1 MMNPFEKIHE
11 SEIQFFKE
19 KVSRW
24 LNVDHQIMD
33 LEAKIRE
40 LKKVRNKELEPEITN
55 FMTTYN
61 VRDLNTGNGRL
72 RCQEI
77 KTKKSINKDHIGE
90 NLSKF
95 ISDTNKVDSAIDG
108 IWNDRQIIVKH
119 KLKKVK
125 N

>member
-1 MMNPFEKIHE
+1 MMNPFEKIPE

-24 LNVDHQIMD
+24 LQVDKLIMEK
-33 LEAKIRE
+33 EAEIKE
-40 LKKVRNKELEPEITN
+40 LKKVRNKELEPEITK
-55 FMTTYN
+55 FMTIHN
-61 VRDLNTGNGRL
+61 VKDLNTGNGRL

-77 KTKKSINKDHIGE
+77 KTKKSINKDHIRE

-95 ISDTNKVDSAIDG
+95 ISDTNKVDNAINV
-108 IWNDRQIIVKH
+108 IWNDRPIIIKH
-119 KLKKVK
+119 KIQKLK